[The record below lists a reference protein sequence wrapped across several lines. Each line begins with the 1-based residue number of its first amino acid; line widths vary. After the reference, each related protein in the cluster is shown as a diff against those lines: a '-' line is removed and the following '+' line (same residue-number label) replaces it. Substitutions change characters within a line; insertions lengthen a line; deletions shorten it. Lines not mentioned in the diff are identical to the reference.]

1 MSLGERVM
9 GEGRRREVIGDMG
22 LTFSHVVGGLIG
34 MPREAGDQGSDESG
48 QKMEL
53 DVLTQRI

>member
-34 MPREAGDQGSDESG
+34 MPREAGD
-48 QKMEL
+48 
-53 DVLTQRI
+53 R